1 MTTHIKIKYCEKS
14 ITSKQAKDK
23 IIKPWFLVMNTP
35 ETALAGTEGTF
46 TPGAEILEGAKFK

>member
-1 MTTHIKIKYCEKS
+1 MTTHIKIKYCENY
-14 ITSKQAKDK
+14 ITLKQAKHN

-35 ETALAGTEGTF
+35 EAALAGTEGTF